1 MRRSDEDVRDEID
14 AGGFDLLIVMGLRK
28 RLLGCFGAGGGEQE
42 QGHETAAAAGRRRGG
57 KPTLRRLSTA
67 NLRSLSLQDLSRK
80 LETTKL
86 HAFTL
91 DELKAAT
98 KNFSTT
104 NFLGEGGFGPVYK
117 GFVDGRLRPGLQ
129 PQHVAVKY
137 LDSDG
142 VQGHREW
149 LVRSSHLNQPP
160 LLAC

>member
-1 MRRSDEDVRDEID
+1 MQERK
-14 AGGFDLLIVMGLRK
+14 DLGWER
-28 RLLGCFGAGGGEQE
+28 GAAERP
-42 QGHETAAAAGRRRGG
+42 AAGRRPGG

-149 LVRSSHLNQPP
+149 LVRSSHAVSILFTTATCVLIHLNRV
-160 LLAC
+160 LIWLRCLVLIRRRWCTSGC

>member
-1 MRRSDEDVRDEID
+1 
-14 AGGFDLLIVMGLRK
+14 MGLRK
-28 RLLGCFGAGGGEQE
+28 RLLRCFGYGGEEGAADNQE
-42 QGHETAAAAGRRRGG
+42 QKDAAAAAAARPAAGGRK

-98 KNFSTT
+98 KNFSTS

-117 GFVDGRLRPGLQ
+117 GFVDARLRPGLES
-129 PQHVAVKY
+129 QHVAVKY
-137 LDSDG
+137 LDLESGG

-149 LVRSSHLNQPP
+149 LVRRPYQSTIHF
-160 LLAC
+160 AC